1 MFNACDLYHN
11 QNMSITSLIIRA
23 DASTTMGTGHVM
35 RCLALAQAWQD
46 QGGQAIFV
54 LADKSM
60 AIANR
65 LLSEKM
71 QITHLSVEAEIDDD
85 ARQVADLAQQIASQ
99 WIVVD
104 GYQFGK
110 EYQKAIKELGLKLLF
125 LDDYGHASYYYAD
138 LVLNQNICAC
148 EALYQNREDY
158 TQLLL
163 GTQYVLLRREFWQW
177 QNWQRVI
184 NAKVYKILV
193 TLGGGDPDNVTMKV
207 IQSLQVFGDQLGD
220 HNLEVIVVIGGSNL
234 HYEKLQ
240 EQVTESDLTIS
251 LQGNVSN
258 MPELMAWADLAIA
271 AGGSTNWELAFMG
284 LPSIVITI
292 ADNQKAI
299 AAELDRQGV
308 IVNLG
313 WHQDVTIEQ
322 ISFVLRELISDR
334 PKRETMSQKGRELVD
349 GNGAKRVISKINSMS
364 A

>member
-60 AIANR
+60 AIENR
-65 LLSEKM
+65 LRSEKM
-71 QITHLSVEAEIDDD
+71 QITHLSVEAGGDED
-85 ARQVADLAQQIASQ
+85 ANQTVDFAKKVTSQ

-110 EYQKAIKELGLKLLF
+110 EYQKSIKKLGFKLLF
-125 LDDYGHASYYYAD
+125 LDDYGHSGHYDAD
-138 LVLNQNICAC
+138 LVLNQNISAS
-148 EALYQNREDY
+148 EDLYQNREDY

-163 GTQYVLLRREFWQW
+163 GMQYVLLRREFWQW

-184 NAKVYKILV
+184 NSKARKILV
-193 TLGGGDPDNVTMKV
+193 TLGGSDPDNLTLKT
-207 IQSLQVFGDQLGD
+207 IQSLQVLGDQD
-220 HNLEVIVVIGGSNL
+220 LEVIVVIGGSNP
-234 HYEKLQ
+234 HYEVLQ
-240 EQVTESDLTIS
+240 KEVADLS
-251 LQGNVSN
+251 LAICLQQNVNN
-258 MPELMAWADLAIA
+258 MPELMAWADMAIS

-322 ISFVLRELISDR
+322 IGLALQELISDR
-334 PKRETMSQKGRELVD
+334 PKRQIMSKKGRELID
-349 GNGAKRVISKINSMS
+349 GIGSKRAINAIMKIK
-364 A
+364 

>member
-1 MFNACDLYHN
+1 M
-11 QNMSITSLIIRA
+11 QITNLIIRA
-23 DASTTMGTGHVM
+23 DASPTMGTGHVM

-46 QGGQAIFV
+46 QGGQVIFV
-54 LADKSM
+54 LAHKSV
-60 AIANR
+60 AIEHR
-65 LLSEKM
+65 LRSEKM
-71 QITHLSVEAEIDDD
+71 QVNYLSVEAGSDED
-85 ARQVADLAQQIASQ
+85 ARQVVDFAKKFASQ

-125 LDDYGHASYYYAD
+125 LDDYGHAEYYNAD
-138 LVLNQNICAC
+138 LVLNQNISAC
-148 EALYQNREDY
+148 EDLYQSRADY

-184 NAKVYKILV
+184 GSKACKILV
-193 TLGGGDPDNVTMKV
+193 TLGGSDLDNVTLKV
-207 IQSLQVFGDQLGD
+207 IQALQVLGDQD
-220 HNLEVIVVIGGSNL
+220 LEVIVVIGGSNM

-240 EQVTESDLTIS
+240 RQVRGSVLPIS
-251 LQGNVSN
+251 LQRNVSN

-299 AAELDRQGV
+299 TSELNRQGV
-308 IVNLG
+308 IINLG

-322 ISFVLRELISDR
+322 IGSVLWELIGDHC
-334 PKRETMSQKGRELVD
+334 KRETMSKKGRKLVD
-349 GNGAKRVISKINSMS
+349 GNGARRVVSAMS
-364 A
+364 IC